1 MVTKNLKN
9 EDVFENIRARMVR
22 NSKGSEN
29 DEKIDAEESA
39 TYVVKVPETGNSKRE
54 TEKKSGPASSSVS
67 GSGSSVLG
75 FAS

>member
-1 MVTKNLKN
+1 MVTKNLRN
-9 EDVFENIRARMVR
+9 EDDFENVRARVVR
-22 NSKGSEN
+22 NSKGLENEEKFDAGESE
-29 DEKIDAEESA
+29 S
-39 TYVVKVPETGNSKRE
+39 YVVKVPETVNPKQE